1 MDALL
6 AQQITDLVGYWRER
20 EAQFKAWL
28 GGTATGGPNND
39 GRYPL
44 SDAEG
49 VESLVDCPAKLA
61 ATVGGPAA
69 LSEAAKVAAL
79 AAATQATN
87 AASQATAD
95 KNTTNSNV
103 LAITDLKNLV
113 LAYRDRVLQAES
125 YVEADRAA
133 VEADRIATQS
143 ASSSAVQAAIDAD
156 ADRIAADTAR
166 VDAQT
171 ARNQAQTALAACQA
185 IQAAINPSAYAPAVH
200 THTIAN
206 VTGLQT
212 ALDSKLNTSLFT
224 WTDLPGKPS
233 TFTPA
238 AHSHVINDV
247 TGLQTALD
255 AKLNTTTFTWA
266 NLPGR
271 PTTFTPAAH
280 SHVINDVTGLQTAL
294 DGKSNNGHT
303 HVINDVTG
311 LQTALNAKAN
321 LADPTF
327 SGNVNFNG
335 ANGNNVVIT
344 ADGSI
349 EIVRPAGGAYIDLKD
364 SSAEDFDVRIQASG
378 SGLNIGAS
386 ALAVGGNAVWHAGT
400 FNPATKLDTSAFTW
414 SNLPGRPTTFTPS
427 AHSHIISEVTG
438 LQSALDN
445 RVTNIVQLN
454 SFRARINSG
463 FYQANGVVTAAP
475 TTANQWWHMLSNT
488 HSNSGNFLALQ
499 LANGYGDNENVYW
512 RSVATADL
520 DGAGGAIPWRRF
532 WSGQTNTWLTSTE
545 GVGRLYFESSGA
557 SLYKSANYHEFRF
570 SNDSWHSRFTPEGL
584 HIRSWGGEGN
594 AQIKFYRSDG
604 TTLGWSNGVIWG
616 SGSDDYGLW
625 NPVIGQLLRI
635 NRATGRWDFNTYQ
648 GNIFNFYTRD
658 GLLSIGPTNASF
670 CDFVTDRGTFYFN
683 KRLAI
688 DGQSYRNGAGAI
700 PHHEDTGNSSAV
712 IRVRTA
718 APAAGDGANGDIWLV
733 Y

>member
-87 AASQATAD
+87 AASQAAAD

-133 VEADRIATQS
+133 VESDRIATQAAS
-143 ASSSAVQAAIDAD
+143 ASAIQAAADAD
-156 ADRIAADTAR
+156 ADRTAADSAR
-166 VDAQT
+166 VDAQD
-171 ARNQAQTALAACQA
+171 ARTQAQTALAACQS
-185 IQAAINPSAYAPAVH
+185 IQAAINPSAYAPASH

-212 ALDSKLNTSLFT
+212 ALDNKLNTSLFT

-233 TFTPA
+233 TFTPTD
-238 AHSHVINDV
+238 HSHVINDV

-255 AKLNTTTFTWA
+255 AKLNTTTFTWG

-271 PTTFTPAAH
+271 PTTFTPAVH

-311 LQTALNAKAN
+311 LQTVLNAKAN

-335 ANGNNVVIT
+335 SNGNIVIIT

-349 EIVRPAGGAYIDLKD
+349 EIVRPTGGAHIDFKD

-378 SGLNIGAS
+378 SGLNIVAP
-386 ALAVGGNAVWHAGT
+386 ALSVGGNAVWHAGT
-400 FNPATKLDTSAFTW
+400 FSPSTKLDTSAFTW

-438 LQSALDN
+438 LQSALDSLVN
-445 RVTNIVQLN
+445 NIVHLT
-454 SFRARINSG
+454 SFRARTNSG
-463 FYQANGVVTAAP
+463 FYQATGVITAAP
-475 TTANQWWHMLSNT
+475 TSANQWWHMMSNT
-488 HSNSGNFLALQ
+488 HSNSTNFFALQ

-512 RSVATADL
+512 RSVATGDL
-520 DGAGGAIPWRRF
+520 DGAGGSIPWRRF
-532 WSGQTNTWLTSTE
+532 WSGQINTWLASTE
-545 GVGRLYFESSGA
+545 GVERLYFESGGA
-557 SLYKSANYHEFRF
+557 SLYKSANYHEFRL

-584 HIRSWGGEGN
+584 HIRSWSFEGN
-594 AQIKFYRSDG
+594 ANIRYYDTAGGVMTWEEGVIFDG
-604 TTLGWSNGVIWG
+604 TNDW
-616 SGSDDYGLW
+616 GLW
-625 NPVIGQLLRI
+625 STHLGQILRI
-635 NRATGRWDFNTYQ
+635 NRTTGRWDLQAFTGQ
-648 GNIFNFYTRD
+648 IFNFQTRD
-658 GLLSIGPTNASF
+658 GLLRMGAENTAYCHF
-670 CDFVTDRGTFYFN
+670 YTDRNQFYFN
-683 KRLAI
+683 KRIEI
-688 DGQSYRNGAGAI
+688 DGQSSRYLAGAI
-700 PHHEDTGNSSAV
+700 PNHEDVNNQSAV
-712 IRVRTA
+712 IRVRTS

>member
-87 AASQATAD
+87 AASQAAAD

-143 ASSSAVQAAIDAD
+143 ASSSATQAALDAD

-185 IQAAINPSAYAPAVH
+185 IQAAINPSAYAPASH

-212 ALDSKLNTSLFT
+212 ALDGKSNTGHT
-224 WTDLPGKPS
+224 
-233 TFTPA
+233 
-238 AHSHVINDV
+238 HVINDV

-255 AKLNTTTFTWA
+255 AKLNTSGFTWTA
-266 NLPGR
+266 LSGK
-271 PTTFTPAAH
+271 PTTFTPSVH
-280 SHVINDVTGLQTAL
+280 SHVINDVTGLQAAL
-294 DGKSNNGHT
+294 DAKLNTSGFTWSALSGKPTTFSPSSHS
-303 HVINDVTG
+303 HLISEVTG
-311 LQTALNAKAN
+311 LQAALDSKMNTSGG
-321 LADPTF
+321 TF
-327 SGNVNFNG
+327 SSFVQVSGSGNIVT
-335 ANGNNVVIT
+335 VT
-344 ADGSI
+344 TDGSI
-349 EIVRPAGGAYIDLKD
+349 ELFRNGGGAYIDFKD
-364 SSAEDFDVRIQASG
+364 LVNEDYDIRLQASG
-378 SGLNIGAS
+378 NVLAIDASSVSIG
-386 ALAVGGNAVWHAGT
+386 GGTVWHST
-400 FNPATKLDTSAFTW
+400 NFNPGSKLDISAFTW
-414 SNLPGRPTTFTPS
+414 SNLPGRPSSFTPS
-427 AHSHIISEVTG
+427 SHSHIISEVNG
-438 LQSALDN
+438 LQTELN
-445 RVTNIVQLN
+445 NKVTAIVGLS
-454 SFRARINSG
+454 SFRARVNSG
-463 FYQANGVVTAAP
+463 FYQAFGVINAAP
-475 TTANQWWHMLSNT
+475 TAASQWWHLLSNT
-488 HSNSGNFLALQ
+488 HSNTGNFYALQ

-512 RSVATADL
+512 RSVATNDL
-520 DGAGGAIPWRRF
+520 DGAGGAIPWQRF
-532 WSGQTNTWLTSTE
+532 WNGQINTWLKSTD
-545 GVGRLYFESSGA
+545 GIDRLYLEAGGA
-557 SLYKSANYHEFRF
+557 SIYKSANYHEFR
-570 SNDSWHSRFTPEGL
+570 HSDDNWYGRFTRDGL
-584 HIRSWGGEGN
+584 HIRSWNFEGN
-594 AQIKFYRSDG
+594 ANIRFYNGLGSTMTWELGVIYDG
-604 TTLGWSNGVIWG
+604 TSDFGVWNTSLGQTFRV
-616 SGSDDYGLW
+616 
-625 NPVIGQLLRI
+625 
-635 NRATGRWDFNTYQ
+635 NRDTGKMDFTTYQ

-658 GLLSIGPTNASF
+658 GSLSIGPTNTSF
-670 CDFVTDRGTFYFN
+670 CDFQTDRGTFYFN

-712 IRVRTA
+712 IRVRTS